1 MPNSKVSFFM
11 TNTYSIMTFIMKG
24 ASNLDNSNQKPGAA
38 PNRLMELMMQGVL
51 QKHGI
56 TRESVNERLSEEQ
69 KKLIVDLLE
78 ELKHQA
84 DALVSKNTS
93 QKTNTK

>member
-1 MPNSKVSFFM
+1 M
-11 TNTYSIMTFIMKG
+11 
-24 ASNLDNSNQKPGAA
+24 DNSNQKPGAS

>member
-1 MPNSKVSFFM
+1 M
-11 TNTYSIMTFIMKG
+11 
-24 ASNLDNSNQKPGAA
+24 DNSNQKPGAA